1 MAIPSGRPEPPT
13 FANSTMRDSAL
24 MEDIR
29 PGSPRLILF
38 GHRSMPWLVPVLLV
52 LGLVLSGCS
61 IGGGNDEA
69 APTTTAL
76 AVQGTAGGTVAPRLV
91 GELADRI
98 NASWSSVRSY
108 RATTVQG
115 SGDLALVPLPT
126 TPDAAAPPADPN
138 ATWEAVVDEIVLPDQ
153 RHYLESSGGA
163 ISEFSAIGGRVYARG
178 RFTQIAIRPDLDA
191 TTWVNLDPAF
201 ISPDSTIGGFL
212 SAFSGGDAAAYR
224 APLADLQPDTRER
237 ELTAAGTIDVGGRS
251 CAAYRWVDTSDTG
264 DPMTRMVSID
274 SSGLPCSLEFTAGD
288 YSGRTTWDMYSQV
301 PAIVAPVESVT
312 VGQTLDMGTAS
323 GMPGADVDGAAA
335 TPAVPNAA
343 GTPDSAATP
352 AVVATPLAG

>member
-1 MAIPSGRPEPPT
+1 
-13 FANSTMRDSAL
+13 
-24 MEDIR
+24 MEVIR
-29 PGSPRLILF
+29 SGSPRLILS
-38 GHRSMPWLVPVLLV
+38 GLRSMPWLVPVLLV
-52 LGLVLSGCS
+52 LGLLLSGCS
-61 IGGGNDEA
+61 IGGGDDEV
-69 APTTTAL
+69 APTAPAP
-76 AVQGTAGGTVAPRLV
+76 AVSGTAGGTAAPRLV

-115 SGDLALVPLPT
+115 TGDLALVPLPT

-163 ISEFSAIGGRVYARG
+163 ISEFSAVGGRVYARG

-212 SAFSGGDAAAYR
+212 SAFSGADAAAYR

-251 CAAYRWVDTSDTG
+251 CAAYRWVDTSETG

-274 SSGLPCSLEFTAGD
+274 SAGLPCSLEFSAGD
-288 YSGRTTWDMYSQV
+288 YSSRTIWDMFSRV
-301 PAIVAPVESVT
+301 PTIVAPAESVT
-312 VGQTLDMGTAS
+312 VGQTLDLGSAS
-323 GMPGADVDGAAA
+323 GTPAAGVEETPATPVIAPIAVGTPVGAAI
-335 TPAVPNAA
+335 PAP
-343 GTPDSAATP
+343 
-352 AVVATPLAG
+352 VATPPAG